1 MKKLYFIALCDDEA
15 KELDQIENLL
25 AIYQDKKQILEYKT
39 ERFESA
45 EALLKRVIEEKYTP
59 DLLVLDIF
67 MSGKSGMEA
76 EEEIR
81 KSGCVMPIVFLTA
94 STGYALK
101 AYGVDA
107 IQYLVKPLD
116 KERFFHVMDFV
127 FGHIQKMKEEH
138 VIIKS
143 AGAIRQINPDNIVYC
158 ESQKNYQVLYLTTE
172 EYKVRMTTASLW
184 GILERFPQFGRCSRS
199 YILNMNH
206 IVSVEREKVVM
217 DNGSVI
223 YISRNKVAEFK
234 KEYFSYYFD

>member
-1 MKKLYFIALCDDEA
+1 MYFIALCDDEA

-76 EEEIR
+76 AEEIR

-116 KERFFHVMDFV
+116 KERFSMSW
-127 FGHIQKMKEEH
+127 I
-138 VIIKS
+138 
-143 AGAIRQINPDNIVYC
+143 
-158 ESQKNYQVLYLTTE
+158 LYLGI
-172 EYKVRMTTASLW
+172 YK
-184 GILERFPQFGRCSRS
+184 
-199 YILNMNH
+199 
-206 IVSVEREKVVM
+206 K
-217 DNGSVI
+217 
-223 YISRNKVAEFK
+223 
-234 KEYFSYYFD
+234 